1 MVRLPRRFALTF
13 LIVRL
18 LASLR
23 VVVVVVIAAISDA
36 IYARI
41 RVLSCFGC
49 CYTVPCWTPDGGGSG
64 LHKTPDGPITDMER

>member
-36 IYARI
+36 TYARI
-41 RVLSCFGC
+41 CVLSLLGC
-49 CYTVPCWTPDGGGSG
+49 CYTVPCWTPDGGGG
-64 LHKTPDGPITDMER
+64 GAPITDMER